1 MGGVGRALEPARVAQ
16 FQRKTP
22 AMKSFLVC
30 SARPFV
36 LVGPPAHF
44 LKANLVIPQYARW
57 RGISDRASAQLAGP
71 D

>member
-1 MGGVGRALEPARVAQ
+1 VFAVGNDKSIEKHTHMCVYGVGRALEAARVAQ

-36 LVGPPAHF
+36 LVGLAAHF
-44 LKANLVIPQYARW
+44 
-57 RGISDRASAQLAGP
+57 
-71 D
+71 